1 LSIIQARRTP
11 AASVLLACAD
21 GGGYRAMATPMY
33 QIPQEAMLAE

>member
-1 LSIIQARRTP
+1 
-11 AASVLLACAD
+11 VLLACAD